1 MSKAIKAFALAMII
15 AASGSVAFAQSPWPY
30 SGGYGPYPGG
40 PGGYYYP
47 AYPIAPYGYANPSY
61 STPYG
66 TYPAYTYDPDPGLAA
81 QLRSDFNRGVDS
93 PGR

>member
-1 MSKAIKAFALAMII
+1 MLKAIKTLAIMTAIT
-15 AASGSVAFAQSPWPY
+15 ASASVAFAQSPPPY
-30 SGGYGPYPGG
+30 SGGYGPYPDA

-47 AYPIAPYGYANPSY
+47 GYPIAPYGYATPSY

-66 TYPAYTYDPDPGLAA
+66 TYPAYTYDPDPGLSA
-81 QLRSDFNRGVDS
+81 QLRSDFNRGVDT